1 MSLDLASK
9 LDTRIRIE
17 RKVVTHDT
25 QYGTEQV
32 NWTEFACVW
41 AEVKDILPSK
51 AERLADSIQIGRR
64 PARIRIRY
72 LAGLAADI
80 RPPTASKARNC
91 FARPMPIH
99 RSGSSPRRSPLTS
112 MTGQI
117 L

>member
-1 MSLDLASK
+1 MPLDLASK

-17 RKVVTHDT
+17 RKLVTRDP

-32 NWTEFACVW
+32 TWGQFACVW

-72 LAGLAADI
+72 LAGLAADMRI
-80 RPPTASKARNC
+80 IIDNR
-91 FARPMPIH
+91 IH
-99 RSGSSPRRSPLTS
+99 QIISGPATLGRREAMEIMVEEQSSVGAAP
-112 MTGQI
+112 
-117 L
+117 

>member
-17 RKVVTHDT
+17 RKVVTHDP

-41 AEVKDILPSK
+41 GEMKDILPSK

-72 LAGLAADI
+72 LAGLATDMRVI
-80 RPPTASKARNC
+80 IDNR
-91 FARPMPIH
+91 IH
-99 RSGSSPRRSPLTS
+99 QIISGPATMGRREAMEFMVEEHSSAGAAP
-112 MTGQI
+112 
-117 L
+117 

>member
-17 RKVVTHDT
+17 CKAVTHDPH
-25 QYGTEQV
+25 YGTEQV

-41 AEVKDILPSK
+41 AEVKDVLPSR

-72 LAGLAADI
+72 LAGLAADMRVI
-80 RPPTASKARNC
+80 IDTRVHQ
-91 FARPMPIH
+91 II
-99 RSGSSPRRSPLTS
+99 SGLATLGRREAMEFMVEEHSSEGAAP
-112 MTGQI
+112 
-117 L
+117 

>member
-17 RKVVTHDT
+17 CKVVTHDPH
-25 QYGTEQV
+25 YGTEQV

-72 LAGLAADI
+72 LAGLAADMRVI
-80 RPPTASKARNC
+80 IDSC
-91 FARPMPIH
+91 VHQII
-99 RSGSSPRRSPLTS
+99 SGPATLGRREAMEFMVEENSSEGAAP
-112 MTGQI
+112 
-117 L
+117 